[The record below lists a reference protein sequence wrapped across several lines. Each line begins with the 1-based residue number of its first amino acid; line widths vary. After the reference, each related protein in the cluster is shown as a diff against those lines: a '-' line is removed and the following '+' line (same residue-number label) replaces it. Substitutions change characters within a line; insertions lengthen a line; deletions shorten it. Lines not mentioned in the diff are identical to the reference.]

1 MKEIQDNFKIRYI
14 FYTIYGWGLFAV
26 VFAVLF
32 LIFAPICLLLCLF
45 GIDKKRK
52 TIIWS
57 IKLACKTFFFL
68 FIGHKIILKNNG
80 VGKMKKGEKRMYLI
94 NHSSIYDVILAYVLP
109 GASRFV
115 IKDKWMKKPFVGWIQ
130 HLAGNVVV
138 GEDKPE
144 NHQIADSEPD
154 SIQETVKAFEQEMP
168 IIVFPEGT
176 RSKNGQIQRFKR
188 GAFKIALTG
197 HVDIVPVVMDDWN
210 CVRPIGAGVWIR
222 DIHPHIT
229 ILPAI
234 KYEQY
239 KHLTHAELAK
249 LMRFIMT
256 KKLYEMREERKTA
269 DKKDY
274 RHAAKF
280 VEEDKKVKES
290 LDALEKE
297 LKEKNIE
304 LVNYSLS

>member
-1 MKEIQDNFKIRYI
+1 MKAIQDNFKIRYI
-14 FYTIYGWGLFAV
+14 FYTIYGWGLFAA

-32 LIFAPICLLLCLF
+32 LIFAPVCLLLCLL

-94 NHSSIYDVILAYVLP
+94 NHSSIYDVILSYILP

-138 GEDKPE
+138 GEDNRE
-144 NHQIADSEPD
+144 SHQITETEPD
-154 SIQETVKAFEQEMP
+154 SIMETVKAFEQEMP

-210 CVRPIGAGVWIR
+210 CVRPVGSGVWIR
-222 DIHPHIT
+222 DIRPHIT

-249 LMRFIMT
+249 LMRYIMT
-256 KKLYEMREERKTA
+256 KTLYEMREERKATN
-269 DKKDY
+269 KKDY

-290 LDALEKE
+290 IDLLEQE

-304 LVNYSLS
+304 LKNYRLP